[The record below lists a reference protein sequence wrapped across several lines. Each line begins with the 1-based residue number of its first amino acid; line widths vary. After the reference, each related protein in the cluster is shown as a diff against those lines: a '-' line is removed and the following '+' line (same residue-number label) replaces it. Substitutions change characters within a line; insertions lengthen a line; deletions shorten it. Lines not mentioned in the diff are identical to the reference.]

1 MRKIWINARA
11 LRNAGTDAERH
22 LWQRLRGSQLGGYK
36 FRRQYPING
45 YIADFACVE
54 ARLVVELDGGQHAEQ
69 VGYDNVR
76 SRALMLS
83 GYHVLRFW
91 NHDALRDTDA
101 VLEEILRHLGA
112 PLRP

>member
-11 LRNAGTDAERH
+11 LRNVGTDAERH
-22 LWQRLRGSQLGGYK
+22 IWQRLRGSRLGGYK

-54 ARLVVELDGGQHAEQ
+54 ARLVVELDGGQHAAQ
-69 VGYDNVR
+69 VGYDNAR
-76 SRALMLS
+76 SRALMVS
-83 GYHVLRFW
+83 GYRVLRFW